1 MWRNIALSH
10 QSETIMLGTFT
21 SSHDGVKGT
30 NLPFHFKQLED
41 QIKYTEKNSFQTLDC
56 VRLDR

>member
-21 SSHDGVKGT
+21 FSHDGVKGT

-41 QIKYTEKNSFQTLDC
+41 QIKYMENIVFRHWT
-56 VRLDR
+56 V